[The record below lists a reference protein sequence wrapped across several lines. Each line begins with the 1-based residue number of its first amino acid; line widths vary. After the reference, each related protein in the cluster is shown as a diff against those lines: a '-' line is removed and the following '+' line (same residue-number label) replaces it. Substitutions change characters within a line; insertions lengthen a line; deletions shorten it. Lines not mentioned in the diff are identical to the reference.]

1 MIKFLARVMAILTFR
16 SGKAVM
22 IQMKVIQMKM
32 IQMKM
37 IQMKTKNLIY
47 KHSILFYFLLFV
59 SKKNK
64 MLGDL
69 HINYLK

>member
-22 IQMKVIQMKM
+22 IQMKG

-37 IQMKTKNLIY
+37 IQMKTKNLIFFTFNTF
-47 KHSILFYFLLFV
+47 LFSVIF
-59 SKKNK
+59 
-64 MLGDL
+64 
-69 HINYLK
+69 I